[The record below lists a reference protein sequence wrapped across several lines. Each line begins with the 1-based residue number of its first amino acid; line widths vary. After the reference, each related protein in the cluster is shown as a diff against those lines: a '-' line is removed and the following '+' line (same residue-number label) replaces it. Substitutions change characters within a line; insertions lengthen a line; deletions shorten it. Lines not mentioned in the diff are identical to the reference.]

1 MAEPDDEVDSQAPH
15 NLRRSTRQRP
25 SSKEHR
31 NVGDD
36 RSKVH
41 REMLQLHSR
50 TYYELN
56 QLVRALQAL
65 WNWRNA
71 EDEYISYVS
80 S

>member
-1 MAEPDDEVDSQAPH
+1 
-15 NLRRSTRQRP
+15 
-25 SSKEHR
+25 
-31 NVGDD
+31 VGDD